1 MKMNGL
7 ISVYF
12 CNGKRLNTSVMGD
25 ELPFGY
31 ADVQTH
37 LPCIVCLQ
45 DFVFFLKIVF
55 FSKSS
60 VYV

>member
-37 LPCIVCLQ
+37 LPWVVCLQ
-45 DFVFFLKIVF
+45 DFVFDLVF
-55 FSKSS
+55 FF
-60 VYV
+60 